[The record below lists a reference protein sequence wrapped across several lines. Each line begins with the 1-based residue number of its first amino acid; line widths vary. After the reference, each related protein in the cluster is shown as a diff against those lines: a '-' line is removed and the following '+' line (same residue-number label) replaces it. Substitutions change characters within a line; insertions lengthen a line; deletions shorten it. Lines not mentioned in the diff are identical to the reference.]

1 MQATQLSIQKQIDEK
16 IEEMKKLL
24 KNYQNELNFEM
35 ERVDEQEQ
43 SDSNVTVVRG
53 TRDFIKQMKNSEEN
67 KQLSFDNLKENN

>member
-1 MQATQLSIQKQIDEK
+1 
-16 IEEMKKLL
+16 MKKLL

-43 SDSNVTVVRG
+43 SDNNVTVVRG

-67 KQLSFDNLKENN
+67 KQLSFDNLKEND